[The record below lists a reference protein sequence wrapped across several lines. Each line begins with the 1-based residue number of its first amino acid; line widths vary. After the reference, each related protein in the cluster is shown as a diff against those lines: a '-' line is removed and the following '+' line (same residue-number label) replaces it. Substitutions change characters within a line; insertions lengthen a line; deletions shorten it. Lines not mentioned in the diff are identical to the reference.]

1 MLGGCE
7 GMRGCMLS
15 RAGVGRDLHETSL
28 SGTLPESVGEM
39 TRLSLL
45 TLYSTSLSGT
55 LPESVGEM
63 TGLSD
68 L

>member
-1 MLGGCE
+1 MSAVAFSFALVFWLVALQLWALLGGCE

-15 RAGVGRDLHETSL
+15 RAGVGRA
-28 SGTLPESVGEM
+28 V
-39 TRLSLL
+39 
-45 TLYSTSLSGT
+45 YSTSLSGT

>member
-15 RAGVGRDLHETSL
+15 RAVVGRDLFS
-28 SGTLPESVGEM
+28 
-39 TRLSLL
+39 TR
-45 TLYSTSLSGT
+45 LSGT